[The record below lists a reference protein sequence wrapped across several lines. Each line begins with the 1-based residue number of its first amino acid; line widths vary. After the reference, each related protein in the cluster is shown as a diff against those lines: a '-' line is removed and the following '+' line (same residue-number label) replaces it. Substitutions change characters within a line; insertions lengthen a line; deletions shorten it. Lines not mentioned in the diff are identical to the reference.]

1 MASFTIG
8 SVKIRIG
15 ADTTQLASQ
24 LDKAGREIT
33 RSARK
38 LQDVGSTLSRNVTLP
53 LIGFGVASLKVAG
66 DIEALKNGLTS
77 VMGSTRAANVE
88 FNKLKEVAKLPGLG
102 LEEAARGSVQLQAA
116 GFSADEAR
124 KSLLAFG
131 NALATV
137 GKGKNELNLVNLA
150 LTQLQNKSSGFGQE
164 IRQLTEQLPQLR
176 GALTTAFGTADSE
189 KIAKLG
195 VTGKQVVEILTN
207 EFAKLPK
214 VSGGL
219 KNSFENASDA
229 IKIALS
235 EVGTSINE
243 NFDIEGIIND
253 VSNSI
258 TSLIDA
264 FAALDPKTKSII
276 INMATAAATIGPAI
290 FIVGKFQA
298 AIGSM
303 YSIWSLA
310 SKGILLSST
319 KIVLGL
325 GPIGAAIVA
334 ISAAIG
340 IAVVAYNQYNK
351 ATSVAAIQQQAL
363 EGVTNRAI
371 SATAREVATID
382 RLVKIAASENTSKE
396 RRLSAMKELQAISP
410 AFNKALEGETINT
423 NKLKDAQKT
432 LVEELL
438 KAAKVKAAISEID
451 KLSERLVL
459 LESGAEQVGTT
470 ILQDIG
476 NFAISA
482 INPMQGVVNKTT
494 DSFKNQA
501 SEIAN
506 VKAQLE
512 ALTKV
517 VPQDDLIKATKTTTE
532 TTTTNFT
539 VPGAKADLT
548 PLQNLK
554 KELAEIDT
562 LVSTKFIPTNEA
574 LEKKLKA
581 VEGTA
586 TELAAKGLKPT
597 SNEFKELLNIQADL
611 LKLQTP
617 TFIVKG
623 NIEFPFA
630 DILTDINK
638 EFAIIEDTAKLDINT
653 DVAKAKIDVLNTA
666 IKTLLQQG
674 LTPASDE
681 VKKLQA
687 QLDSLKPGQ
696 GSLGLN
702 TFFAIIATAAKK
714 VTEQVQKE
722 LDKISELTKK
732 FQFGAEFASTLFA
745 IDQGV
750 SDGKLQNIEKQAAA
764 EKKQVEASKLNESQ
778 KAARIL
784 SIDQKLAS
792 ERLKIERKR
801 AIQNKA
807 SAIFNATISTY
818 EGVAKALASANIP
831 LAIAIGAFGAAQIGA
846 ILAQPLPSLAI
857 GTNAVKSSGL
867 AQIHKGEAIVPAKVV
882 EGGFL
887 NKAIDN
893 AQRLVIEMSARINGP
908 DLVFAN
914 NYSQT
919 IANRLR

>member
-351 ATSVAAIQQQAL
+351 ATSTAAIQQQAL

-482 INPMQGVVNKTT
+482 INPMQGVVNETR
-494 DSFKNQA
+494 DSFKYQA

-517 VPQDDLIKATKTTTE
+517 VPQDQLIKASTNTTN

-548 PLQNLK
+548 PIQNLK
-554 KELAEIDT
+554 KELAEIET

-617 TFIVKG
+617 TFVVKG

-638 EFAIIEDTAKLDINT
+638 EFAIIEDSAKLDINT

-674 LTPASDE
+674 LTPASKE
-681 VKKLQA
+681 IQNLQN
-687 QLDSLKPGQ
+687 QIKGLTPPPQ
-696 GSLGLN
+696 LGLS
-702 TFFAIIATAAKK
+702 TFFAIIANAAKEAAEK
-714 VTEQVQKE
+714 VQQAIA
-722 LDKISELTKK
+722 KISATTEKLNL
-732 FQFGAEFASTLFA
+732 GANIASSLFA

-764 EKKQVEASKLNESQ
+764 EKKQIEASKLNESQ

-867 AQIHKGEAIVPAKVV
+867 AEIHKGEAIVPAKVV

>member
-219 KNSFENASDA
+219 QNSFENASDA

-351 ATSVAAIQQQAL
+351 ATSTAAIQQQAL

-517 VPQDDLIKATKTTTE
+517 VPQDQLIKASTNTTN

-548 PLQNLK
+548 PIQNLK
-554 KELAEIDT
+554 KELAEIET

-617 TFIVKG
+617 TFVVKG

-638 EFAIIEDTAKLDINT
+638 EFAIIEDSAKLDINT

-674 LTPASDE
+674 LTPASKE
-681 VKKLQA
+681 IQNLQN
-687 QLDSLKPGQ
+687 QIKGLTPPPQ
-696 GSLGLN
+696 LGLS
-702 TFFAIIATAAKK
+702 TFFAIIANAAKEAAEK
-714 VTEQVQKE
+714 VQQAIA
-722 LDKISELTKK
+722 KISATTEKLNL
-732 FQFGAEFASTLFA
+732 GANIASSLFA

-764 EKKQVEASKLNESQ
+764 EKKQIEASKLNESQ

-867 AQIHKGEAIVPAKVV
+867 AEIHKGEAIVPAKVV

>member
-351 ATSVAAIQQQAL
+351 ATSTAAIQQQAL

-548 PLQNLK
+548 PLQNLR
-554 KELAEIDT
+554 KELAEIET
-562 LVSTKFIPTNEA
+562 LVATKFIPTNEA

-586 TELAAKGLKPT
+586 TELADKGLKPT

-617 TFIVKG
+617 TFIVNG
-623 NIEFPFA
+623 SIEFPFA

-674 LTPASDE
+674 LTPASKE
-681 VKKLQA
+681 IQNLQN
-687 QLDSLKPGQ
+687 QINGLKPPSQ
-696 GSLGLN
+696 LGLKS
-702 TFFAIIATAAKK
+702 FFDIITAAAKEAAETFQAYWNK
-714 VTEQVQKE
+714 VGDTLNNVSSLIGPATQLFSSIGDNQSAA
-722 LDKISELTKK
+722 LDKK
-732 FQFGAEFASTLFA
+732 
-745 IDQGV
+745 
-750 SDGKLQNIEKQAAA
+750 AAA
-764 EKKQVEASKLNESQ
+764 EKRAVESSILNEKQ
-778 KAARIL
+778 KADAIIAIDNRVEKERRRIARRQAVINKVAAVFTATL
-784 SIDQKLAS
+784 GMLEGIAK
-792 ERLKIERKR
+792 
-801 AIQNKA
+801 AIA
-807 SAIFNATISTY
+807 LGPAGLATIPFI
-818 EGVAKALASANIP
+818 KAAGAINI
-831 LAIAIGAFGAAQIGA
+831 AA
-846 ILAQPLPSLAI
+846 ILATPLPSLAI
-857 GTNAVKSSGL
+857 GTNYVRNDGL

>member
-351 ATSVAAIQQQAL
+351 ATSTAAIQQQAL

-517 VPQDDLIKATKTTTE
+517 VPQDQLIKASTNTTN

-548 PLQNLK
+548 PIQNLK
-554 KELAEIDT
+554 KELAEIET

-617 TFIVKG
+617 TFVVKG

-638 EFAIIEDTAKLDINT
+638 EFAIIEDSAKLDINT

-674 LTPASDE
+674 LTPASKE
-681 VKKLQA
+681 IQNLQN
-687 QLDSLKPGQ
+687 QIKGLTPPPQ
-696 GSLGLN
+696 LGLS
-702 TFFAIIATAAKK
+702 TFFAIIANAAKEAAEK
-714 VTEQVQKE
+714 VQQAIA
-722 LDKISELTKK
+722 KISATTEKLNL
-732 FQFGAEFASTLFA
+732 GANIASSLFA

-764 EKKQVEASKLNESQ
+764 EKKQIEASKLNESQ

-867 AQIHKGEAIVPAKVV
+867 AEIHKGEAIVPAKVV